1 VTKKYVKPAQDGLVV
16 RRPLDGQPLPAE
28 GAWVDWSGYWARR
41 KADGSIVEIEP
52 PKKPKAKP
60 ASQAG
65 AAAKEAD

>member
-1 VTKKYVKPAQDGLVV
+1 MTVTKKYVKPAQDGLVV

-52 PKKPKAKP
+52 P
-60 ASQAG
+60 
-65 AAAKEAD
+65 